1 MNIFTNLFLY
11 RTLQFIVMCT
21 GLQDSDDEDLEN
33 DIDQQ
38 IESIMAPK
46 RIVKE
51 IKAPALAGAGV
62 PGKYNLHIFHQYL

>member
-1 MNIFTNLFLY
+1 
-11 RTLQFIVMCT
+11 MCT

-62 PGKYNLHIFHQYL
+62 PGEYNLHIFTNIYKYLCNNVFPCA

>member
-1 MNIFTNLFLY
+1 LFS
-11 RTLQFIVMCT
+11 T
-21 GLQDSDDEDLEN
+21 GLVDSDDEDIEN

-51 IKAPALAGAGV
+51 IKASVAIGGPSKFTPFRKGSSKSLNY
-62 PGKYNLHIFHQYL
+62 KI